1 MEIFS
6 KKIFF
11 IHFFDKN
18 IIFKRSL
25 VEKLH
30 ISIRDDWRKYQ
41 KVPKNKWNLFYFNI
55 LNHKQYNLFITFVIL
70 LNVRTLTSYL
80 TSPINQFL
88 GYLSNYSICNKYIE

>member
-6 KKIFF
+6 KKIFSF
-11 IHFFDKN
+11 IYRIS

-30 ISIRDDWRKYQ
+30 ISIRNDWRKYQ
-41 KVPKNKWNLFYFNI
+41 KVPKNKWHLFYFNI

-70 LNVRTLTSYL
+70 LNVRTLTLYL
-80 TSPINQFL
+80 TSQINQFL